1 MFKTPLNA
9 EQEADMEK
17 LFSRKEAAKLLG
29 ISLPTLDLAR
39 SSGLISYVQ
48 YVENGCVYFTESG
61 IQEYIARSTH
71 RAKPRENVMTYR
83 KRRV

>member
-1 MFKTPLNA
+1 
-9 EQEADMEK
+9 MEK
-17 LFSRKEAAKLLG
+17 LFSRKEAAELLG
-29 ISLPTLDLAR
+29 VSLPTLDLAR
-39 SSGLISYVQ
+39 STGLISYVQ
-48 YVENGCVYFTESG
+48 YVENGCVYFTEAG